1 LADVHRYRLCGDA
14 VSSAIALPELER
26 SPGTDGDRQPW
37 VCRPGTIPAA
47 GPLIHEWRDREGDS
61 WLRISRCGGDYHLAF
76 DVSVAFLVSGR
87 DVTWSA
93 DASIPPQTLRHLLL
107 DQVLPLAMSGQ
118 GAFVLHGS
126 AVSIGGR
133 AALFVGESGR
143 GKSTLAAWLAAN
155 GHVALAD
162 DCLRIEE
169 REGGVFVAPAYPSL
183 RVWPDTAR
191 HVCHDAAA
199 TLTQVAHY
207 SRKLRMDVAN
217 AGDAPVPVERIYL
230 LRAARGRDPEIDRSI
245 AASIVDLVSFVFRI
259 DVTRRD
265 ILARD
270 FSTASRLVEGSLVR
284 YLDVPRSLDAL
295 PRVAQLIRADMAA
308 PVAVSGEACA

>member
-1 LADVHRYRLCGDA
+1 
-14 VSSAIALPELER
+14 
-26 SPGTDGDRQPW
+26 
-37 VCRPGTIPAA
+37 
-47 GPLIHEWRDREGDS
+47 
-61 WLRISRCGGDYHLAF
+61 
-76 DVSVAFLVSGR
+76 
-87 DVTWSA
+87 
-93 DASIPPQTLRHLLL
+93 
-107 DQVLPLAMSGQ
+107 
-118 GAFVLHGS
+118 
-126 AVSIGGR
+126 
-133 AALFVGESGR
+133 
-143 GKSTLAAWLAAN
+143 
-155 GHVALAD
+155 
-162 DCLRIEE
+162 
-169 REGGVFVAPAYPSL
+169 
-183 RVWPDTAR
+183 
-191 HVCHDAAA
+191 
-199 TLTQVAHY
+199 
-207 SRKLRMDVAN
+207 MDVAN